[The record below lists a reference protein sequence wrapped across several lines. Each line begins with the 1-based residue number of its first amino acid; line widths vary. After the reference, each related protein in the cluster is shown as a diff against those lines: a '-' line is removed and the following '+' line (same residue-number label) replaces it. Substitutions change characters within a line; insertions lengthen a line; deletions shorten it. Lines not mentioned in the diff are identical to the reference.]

1 MVVVRFLI
9 IHIGESMKITGFI
22 KKSTLN
28 KLIASSTIM
37 AMAAA
42 STVVIDGTNAVASSN
57 VTISVAYAA
66 DTTFDTT
73 PLGLTWWTQ
82 VKKEFEAKYP
92 NVTVNLVAIHGGEP
106 DFLTKIALL
115 YHNSSTAPTLTQFPS
130 TEIALYQSSGYL
142 LSMSNLLKGSTWFAQ
157 YPKVIQNE
165 GNIGG
170 KIYAVSAGENNNGIY
185 YDKAILQKA
194 GIKLPW
200 QPKTWN
206 DIITAA
212 QAIKKAEPK
221 VIPLWLNAGTA
232 AGPNGAGYGI
242 LNLLA
247 GSSNPTIQTAAGKM
261 VVGSGGLLQ
270 ALNFYHTAFSD
281 GLGAPTAQLFSPNNA
296 PNIPSTDFFKGTLGI
311 AISANFIGGNW
322 TKQVSFPYWKQAS
335 SAMGVAGLPTAS
347 GKGYAS
353 TLSGWD
359 YGISSHATTAQTTAT
374 MEFLNIAQDSTNLI
388 DAANWAGWVP
398 PVQSDWTVPLYT
410 NFAAPFN
417 EEFGKLLPYSSE
429 LPSSPNYSVWVQGIE
444 QASGAIAQ
452 KPSTTGAQ
460 AMAQMKSFVTNQL
473 GPSGVTTLP

>member
-1 MVVVRFLI
+1 
-9 IHIGESMKITGFI
+9 MKILGFM
-22 KKSTLN
+22 KKTTVSR
-28 KLIASSTIM
+28 LIAGTAVMALAAGSTAVIGGTG
-37 AMAAA
+37 AVAA
-42 STVVIDGTNAVASSN
+42 SK

-73 PLGLTWWTQ
+73 PLGLKWWTA

-92 NVTVNLVAIHGGEP
+92 NVTVNLIAIHGGEP

-142 LSMSNLLKGSTWFAQ
+142 MSMSSMLKGSSWFSQ
-157 YPKVIQNE
+157 YPTVIKNE

-170 KIYAVSAGENNNGIY
+170 QIYAVSAGENNNGIY
-185 YDKAILQKA
+185 YDKAIMQKA

-200 QPKTWN
+200 QPKNWN
-206 DIITAA
+206 DIVTAA

-247 GSSNPTIQTAAGKM
+247 GSSNPMIETSSGKM
-261 VVGSGGLLQ
+261 VVSSAGLLQ
-270 ALNFYHTAFSD
+270 ALSFYHTVFAD

-296 PNIPSTDFFKGTLGI
+296 PNIPSTDFAKGQLGI
-311 AISANFIGGNW
+311 AVSANFIGGNW
-322 TKQVSFPYWKQAS
+322 TKQVSFPYWSQAS
-335 SAMGVAGLPTAS
+335 TAMGVAGLPTS
-347 GKGYAS
+347 NGKGYAS

-359 YGISSHATTAQTTAT
+359 YGISSHASSAQATAT
-374 MEFLNIAQDSTNLI
+374 MNFLNIAQDSTNLI

-429 LPSSPNYSVWVQGIE
+429 LPSNSNYSAWVQGIE
-444 QASGAIAQ
+444 QASGLIAQ
-452 KPSTTGAQ
+452 TPKTTGAQ
-460 AMAQMKSFVTNQL
+460 AMASMKSYVTNQL
-473 GPSGVTTLP
+473 GPSAVTSLP

>member
-1 MVVVRFLI
+1 MNIL
-9 IHIGESMKITGFI
+9 
-22 KKSTLN
+22 KSKN
-28 KLIASSTIM
+28 KARIQRLIAGGAVV
-37 AMAAA
+37 AMAAGGMVATGAGSAGAA
-42 STVVIDGTNAVASSN
+42 SK

-73 PLGLTWWTQ
+73 PLGLKWWTA
-82 VKKEFEAKYP
+82 VKKEFVAQYP
-92 NVTVNLVAIHGGEP
+92 NVTVNLIPISGGEP
-106 DFLTKIALL
+106 DFLTKLALL
-115 YHNSSTAPTLTQFPS
+115 YHTSSTAPTIAQFPS
-130 TEIALYQSSGYL
+130 TEIALYQSTGYL
-142 LSMSNLLKGSTWFAQ
+142 MSMSSLLKGSSWFAQ
-157 YPKVIQNE
+157 YPTVIKNE

-194 GIKLPW
+194 GISLPW
-200 QPKTWN
+200 QPKTWQ

-221 VIPLWLNAGTA
+221 VSPLWLNAGTS

-247 GSSNPTIQTAAGKM
+247 GSSTPTIQTSSGKM
-261 VVGSGGLLQ
+261 VVGSPGLLQ
-270 ALNFYHTAFSD
+270 TLNFYHTVFAD
-281 GLGAPTAQLFSPNNA
+281 GLGAPTSDLFSPNNA
-296 PNIPSTDFFKGTLGI
+296 PNIPSALFAKGQLGI
-311 AISANFIGGNW
+311 AVSANFIGGNW
-322 TKQVSFPYWKQAS
+322 TKQVSFPYWPQAS
-335 SAMGVAGLPTAS
+335 TAMGVAGLPAAS

-359 YGISSHATTAQTTAT
+359 YGISSGATSAQATAS
-374 MEFLNIAQDSTNLI
+374 MEFLNVAQDQTNLI
-388 DAANWAGWVP
+388 NAANWAGWVP

-429 LPSSPNYSVWVQGIE
+429 LPSSSNYSVWVEGIE

-460 AMAQMKSFVTNQL
+460 AEAQMSNYITNQL
-473 GPSGVTTLP
+473 GSSAVTTLK

>member
-1 MVVVRFLI
+1 
-9 IHIGESMKITGFI
+9 MKISSVV
-22 KKSTLN
+22 KRSTTKRL
-28 KLIASSTIM
+28 
-37 AMAAA
+37 AA
-42 STVVIDGTNAVASSN
+42 SAVVMALAMGTTTVVGSPGAVAAN
-57 VTISVAYAA
+57 KVTISVAYAA

-92 NVTVNLVAIHGGEP
+92 NVTVNLIAIHGGEP
-106 DFLTKIALL
+106 DFLTKVALL

-142 LSMSNLLKGSTWFAQ
+142 MAMDSLLKGSSWFAQ
-157 YPKVIQNE
+157 YPTVIKNE

-185 YDKAILQKA
+185 YDKAILAKA

-200 QPKTWN
+200 QPKNWN

-212 QAIKKAEPK
+212 QAIKETQPK

-247 GSSNPTIQTAAGKM
+247 GSSNPTIQTSSGKM
-261 VVGSGGLLQ
+261 VVGSSGLLQ
-270 ALNFYHTAFSD
+270 ALDFYHTVFAD

-296 PNIPSTDFFKGTLGI
+296 PNIPSTDFYKGTLGI
-311 AISANFIGGNW
+311 AVSANFIGGNW

-335 SAMGVAGLPTAS
+335 SAMGVAGLPTAN

-359 YGISSHATTAQTTAT
+359 YGISSHASAAQAAAT
-374 MEFLNIAQDSTNLI
+374 MNFLNIAQDSTNLI
-388 DAANWAGWVP
+388 NAANWAGWVP
-398 PVQSDWTVPLYT
+398 PVKSDWTVPLYT

-429 LPSSPNYSVWVQGIE
+429 LPSSSNYSVWVQGIE
-444 QASGAIAQ
+444 QASGQIAQ
-452 KPSTTGAQ
+452 SPSTTGAQ
-460 AMAQMKSFVTNQL
+460 AMASMKSFVTNQL